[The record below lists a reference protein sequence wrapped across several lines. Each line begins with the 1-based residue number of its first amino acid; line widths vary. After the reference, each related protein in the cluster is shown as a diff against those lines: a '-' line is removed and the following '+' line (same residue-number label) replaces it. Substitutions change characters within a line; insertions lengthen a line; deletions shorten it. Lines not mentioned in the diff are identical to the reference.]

1 MSIDRAR
8 TQLAACFTHG
18 FKDLDLPIAADGMR
32 AQSQRE
38 ARSTWI
44 SCGRAAPTEPCP
56 LFSFAYEFATLPVF
70 CMHRSIASH
79 KTFVKSAA
87 QQTGQTGFRSKRG
100 FPPTAEGSNHACAK
114 IRFRRIAVRRC
125 RCKTRAGGKPQKN
138 VFGQHRQIA
147 AAYVRLV
154 RNRAQR
160 NI

>member
-8 TQLAACFTHG
+8 PRLSAYFMHG
-18 FKDLDLPIAADGMR
+18 FKGLDLPIAPDGACAWSER
-32 AQSQRE
+32 D

-56 LFSFAYEFATLPVF
+56 LFSFAYEFVTPPVF

-79 KTFVKSAA
+79 TTFVKSAA
-87 QQTGQTGFRSKRG
+87 QQTGQTGLRSKRG
-100 FPPTAEGSNHACAK
+100 FPPTAERSNHACAK

-125 RCKTRAGGKPQKN
+125 RRKNRAGGKPQKN
-138 VFGQHRQIA
+138 VFGEHRQIA

-154 RNRAQR
+154 RIRAQR